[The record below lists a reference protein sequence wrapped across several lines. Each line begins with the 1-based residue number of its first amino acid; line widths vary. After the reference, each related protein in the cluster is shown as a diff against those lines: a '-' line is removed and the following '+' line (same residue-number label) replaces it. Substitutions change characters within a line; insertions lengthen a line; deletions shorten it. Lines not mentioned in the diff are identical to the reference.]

1 MILLVDWV
9 HTSEDLMMPSSPQ
22 WKAYRETEPDHG
34 TQRKVT
40 LCRKLS
46 KYAVIFLFLAVFGLI
61 FLLHNIST
69 IEVRREGA
77 TPRFFSQLLERTK
90 DIPMI

>member
-1 MILLVDWV
+1 
-9 HTSEDLMMPSSPQ
+9 MMPSSPQ
-22 WKAYRETEPDHG
+22 WKAYREMEPDHG
-34 TQRKVT
+34 THKKGT
-40 LCRKLS
+40 LCRKLT

-77 TPRFFSQLLERTK
+77 TPRFFLSYSKGQR
-90 DIPMI
+90 IYR